1 MSLLRLKRYR
11 KTVCCSTL
19 TLGFFMVIAESLSA
33 QQEYQID
40 LNAERIVRFTSK
52 AMIEEFQ
59 GSTERIDG
67 LISINTDSLSE
78 DTGGE
83 NTEVYFEVD
92 LASLDTGISLRDRHM
107 RNNYLETKEYPYAIF
122 GGTITSATAV
132 SNDTFLVTIQGLL
145 NIHGIGKK
153 RSLTCEVNPTDNRY
167 RVGCSFQILL
177 SDHNIRIPKVM
188 FLKMNN
194 EIQLYFDFF
203 VQEMEDGSE
212 T

>member
-11 KTVCCSTL
+11 KTVYCSTL
-19 TLGFFMVIAESLSA
+19 TLGLFMVIAESLSA

-92 LASLDTGISLRDRHM
+92 LASLDTGISLRNRHM